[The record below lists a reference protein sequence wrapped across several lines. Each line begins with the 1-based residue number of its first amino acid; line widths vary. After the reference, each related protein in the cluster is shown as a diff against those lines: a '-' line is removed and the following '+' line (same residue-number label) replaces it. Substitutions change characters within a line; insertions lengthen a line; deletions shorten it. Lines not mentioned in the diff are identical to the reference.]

1 VTAALGDLVLAA
13 GNNYYNGPDLWKG
26 LGVGGIVAIVIAV
39 LVVAFAVFVYSRS
52 RKGPGPMG

>member
-1 VTAALGDLVLAA
+1 MLVCEINFAV
-13 GNNYYNGPDLWKG
+13 GNNYYNGPDVWKG